1 MTQPSPPIAM
11 KIATPNNAYI
21 WLRTVD
27 CVPVTGSTMAP
38 NEKPISVSSS
48 APAACMAANSALSA

>member
-1 MTQPSPPIAM
+1 M
-11 KIATPNNAYI
+11 KIATPTSAYI

-27 CVPVTGSTMAP
+27 CVPVTGSTIAP

-48 APAACMAANSALSA
+48 VPAACMAANIAPRA

>member
-1 MTQPSPPIAM
+1 M
-11 KIATPNNAYI
+11 KIATPNSAYI

-48 APAACMAANSALSA
+48 APAACMAANIAPSA